1 MKYGLR
7 IPSFAL
13 GPKTAG
19 LQEMGSTCA
28 GPRTLAST
36 AR

>member
-13 GPKTAG
+13 GPKTAS
-19 LQEMGSTCA
+19 LEEMGRYLRRA
-28 GPRTLAST
+28 
-36 AR
+36 